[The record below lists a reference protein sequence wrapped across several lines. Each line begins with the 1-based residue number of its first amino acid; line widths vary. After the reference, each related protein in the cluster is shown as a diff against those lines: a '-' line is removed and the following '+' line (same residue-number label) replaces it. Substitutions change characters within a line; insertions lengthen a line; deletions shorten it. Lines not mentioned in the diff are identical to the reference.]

1 MPVNLKS
8 YIKQMLLQAKT
19 NYKKLFQGKVI
30 NLNKPIATEVE
41 TVIKDLPEKQQAWM
55 IVQPTLTKCSK
66 NR

>member
-30 NLNKPIATEVE
+30 NSNKPIATEVE

>member
-1 MPVNLKS
+1 
-8 YIKQMLLQAKT
+8 MLLQAKT

-30 NLNKPIATEVE
+30 NSNKPIATEVE
-41 TVIKDLPEKQQAWM
+41 TIIKDLPEKQQAWM